1 MTEQRK
7 GQDERERERERER
20 EGKKR
25 AITRRVVSFLSRGA
39 RKINAKKKKKKKEG
53 YEDKG

>member
-7 GQDERERERERER
+7 GQDERERER

-39 RKINAKKKKKKKEG
+39 RKINAKKKKKKKKKEG